1 MAEELDRVMV
11 EVDEPV
17 AHLLGYPFQS
27 FQLVRVDGDVAYE
40 HLVLVLVAGEV
51 VHYAL
56 GPGKMD
62 AGLGITGFYE
72 ACRAYPVG
80 VSVGKDGHHAV
91 SLHANLFIGI
101 RHLSNVSEWI
111 TRNIEQQISL
121 LKRHAEVLDTL
132 SKSEKPLGIIKLS
145 KMTGHSPHLVR
156 YSLRE
161 LENADAIVVS
171 PRGAVL
177 NSQSKSFLS
186 NLNREVSGIQDNL
199 SLFSDKLKD
208 LSFRKK

>member
-1 MAEELDRVMV
+1 MV
-11 EVDEPV
+11 DIHEPFP
-17 AHLLGYPFQS
+17 HFLGEPFKGV
-27 FQLVRVDGDVAYE
+27 FLVRVDGYVEHEYE
-40 HLVLVLVAGEV
+40 VLFLVLGEVADYADGPGELDLGLGVAGE
-51 VHYAL
+51 
-56 GPGKMD
+56 
-62 AGLGITGFYE
+62 YE

-80 VSVGKDGHHAV
+80 IPVGQHHYHAL
-91 SLHANLFIGI
+91 SPHANLFIGI
-101 RHLSNVSEWI
+101 RRLSDVSEWI
-111 TRNIEQQISL
+111 TRNIEQQIGL
-121 LKRHAEVLDTL
+121 LKRHAEILDTL

-177 NSQSKSFLS
+177 NAQSKSFLS
-186 NLNREVSGIQDNL
+186 NLNKEVSGIQDNL
-199 SLFSDKLKD
+199 NTFSDRLKD